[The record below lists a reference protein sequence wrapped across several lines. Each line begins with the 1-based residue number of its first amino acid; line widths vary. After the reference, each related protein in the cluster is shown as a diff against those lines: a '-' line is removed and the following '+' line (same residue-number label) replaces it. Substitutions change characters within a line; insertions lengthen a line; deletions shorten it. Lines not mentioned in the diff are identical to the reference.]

1 MSREPEIASHPD
13 RAAIEIGLANSIPLR
28 TLGKRYGLTQSQ
40 LSRYR
45 TDHMSGEL
53 VSRLRVR
60 GSRSDEEL
68 AQIREVESKNLLD
81 HFAYK
86 RARLYAVAD
95 QAAKLGQAPD
105 EIRAIAEAGKMSER
119 IGKLLGEMGAHI
131 TNNNMQVNLVQSPQW
146 HAIRTE
152 LVRGLRP
159 LGPEVIAAAALAL
172 EAAEATIAR
181 PIIEAEPARLQG
193 PPRG

>member
-1 MSREPEIASHPD
+1 VSRPPEIASHPD

-68 AQIREVESKNLLD
+68 SQIREVESKNLLD

-119 IGKLLGEMGAHI
+119 IGKLLGDMGAHV
-131 TNNNMQVNLVQSPQW
+131 TNNLQVNLVQSPQW

-152 LVRGLRP
+152 LVRALRP
-159 LGPEVIAAAALAL
+159 LGPDAIAAGARAL

-193 PPRG
+193 PPHG